1 MVEWVESSRVSLS
14 DTPVEV
20 AVRVKVGLVVKQVPR
35 GEKIGV
41 LLNIVPH
48 LKVRDCCCIVF
59 YFMTILFW
67 PLCHVRL
74 KRLVPDEE
82 DELVTVHG

>member
-1 MVEWVESSRVSLS
+1 MVEWVESKRVSLS

-20 AVRVKVGLVVKQVPR
+20 AVMVMSGLVVKQVPR

-48 LKVRDCCCIVF
+48 LHKFD
-59 YFMTILFW
+59 
-67 PLCHVRL
+67 
-74 KRLVPDEE
+74 
-82 DELVTVHG
+82 

>member
-1 MVEWVESSRVSLS
+1 MGSLTMVEWVESRRVSLS

-20 AVRVKVGLVVKQVPR
+20 AVRVKFGLVVKQVPR

-48 LKVRDCCCIVF
+48 LSETKKINC
-59 YFMTILFW
+59 
-67 PLCHVRL
+67 
-74 KRLVPDEE
+74 
-82 DELVTVHG
+82 

>member
-48 LKVRDCCCIVF
+48 LNVRYCCYCCLFYDDTFLAIVSCL
-59 YFMTILFW
+59 TQKTC
-67 PLCHVRL
+67 P
-74 KRLVPDEE
+74 
-82 DELVTVHG
+82 